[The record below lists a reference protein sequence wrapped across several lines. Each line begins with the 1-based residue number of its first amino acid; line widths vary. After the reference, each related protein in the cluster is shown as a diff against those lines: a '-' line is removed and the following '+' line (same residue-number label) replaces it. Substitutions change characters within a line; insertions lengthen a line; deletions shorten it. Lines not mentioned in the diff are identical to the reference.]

1 VSGEA
6 IMLVSFGSALIAI
19 AIAVAIAQEV
29 KYKERW
35 KNGRAFMEKL
45 ALDRPGNEW
54 ENDVVREK

>member
-1 VSGEA
+1 
-6 IMLVSFGSALIAI
+6 MLVSFGSALIAI

-29 KYKERW
+29 KYKKRW